1 MLGSNA
7 KEQIQLVYL
16 LVFSTRNESNHP
28 KILLGTSRHGWTKL
42 QNHFSRLLFAKNRH
56 NHYCCYQPSSQP
68 VDPAVDAEGDDDAVL
83 IIDNCRAGALY
94 MTQSITP
101 V

>member
-28 KILLGTSRHGWTKL
+28 SLWAQILHYSSLSYIFNEPLGMDARGDKL
-42 QNHFSRLLFAKNRH
+42 Q
-56 NHYCCYQPSSQP
+56 
-68 VDPAVDAEGDDDAVL
+68 
-83 IIDNCRAGALY
+83 
-94 MTQSITP
+94 T
-101 V
+101 